1 MINHHCDQKNFNNKN
16 VLLNSYSSMKKKQKA
31 SDDFWP
37 IKLTLKVK
45 FWHFL
50 TPPILCQFEKENDF
64 ISLMLIS
71 SQKPFY
77 FCIPLLKTSQ
87 PVLPYLPWIQKS
99 IPKTLLPI
107 NLSTIALK
115 RKCNFLLTEFQFWNI
130 FVYLIVFWDSW
141 PS

>member
-1 MINHHCDQKNFNNKN
+1 MLPKSINNKKWTPKFIFFN
-16 VLLNSYSSMKKKQKA
+16 EKKTE
-31 SDDFWP
+31 SFGR
-37 IKLTLKVK
+37 
-45 FWHFL
+45 FL
-50 TPPILCQFEKENDF
+50 TNKIDFESQILAPPPLCQFEKENDF
-64 ISLMLIS
+64 ISLLLIS

-115 RKCNFLLTEFQFWNI
+115 RKCNFLHTEFQFWNI
-130 FVYLIVFWDSW
+130 FVCLIVFWDSW